1 MKDDFFSNLMDMEKD
16 AQDFANDFATMMQKS
31 VMRYGLEQLLNTD
44 LKKLYEKWGAKMQE
58 GNLTK
63 VDIDNLK
70 SEYDDIVSKGLEQRD
85 YWAEITGYKE
95 SQSQQS
101 ATGKAIE
108 AITADQASSL
118 IGIGYGMLSAVEVGN
133 ETRKAIQVDISS
145 LRAFSEQTA
154 NNISE
159 MRDIQYQ
166 GLEQLEAINKNTYN
180 LFAMK
185 DDLASLN
192 KIAKDY
198 WR

>member
-1 MKDDFFSNLMDMEKD
+1 MDMEKD

-118 IGIGYGMLSAVEVGN
+118 IGIGYGVLSAVEVGN

-166 GLEQLEAINKNTYN
+166 GLEHLEAINKNTAPIILIREDIATMYK
-180 LFAMK
+180 LMK
-185 DDLASLN
+185 DT
-192 KIAKDY
+192 Y
-198 WR
+198 

>member
-1 MKDDFFSNLMDMEKD
+1 M
-16 AQDFANDFATMMQKS
+16 
-31 VMRYGLEQLLNTD
+31 
-44 LKKLYEKWGAKMQE
+44 
-58 GNLTK
+58 
-63 VDIDNLK
+63 
-70 SEYDDIVSKGLEQRD
+70 
-85 YWAEITGYKE
+85 
-95 SQSQQS
+95 
-101 ATGKAIE
+101 
-108 AITADQASSL
+108 
-118 IGIGYGMLSAVEVGN
+118 IGIGYGVLSAVEVGN

-185 DDLASLN
+185 DDLASLY

>member
-1 MKDDFFSNLMDMEKD
+1 M
-16 AQDFANDFATMMQKS
+16 
-31 VMRYGLEQLLNTD
+31 
-44 LKKLYEKWGAKMQE
+44 
-58 GNLTK
+58 
-63 VDIDNLK
+63 
-70 SEYDDIVSKGLEQRD
+70 
-85 YWAEITGYKE
+85 
-95 SQSQQS
+95 
-101 ATGKAIE
+101 
-108 AITADQASSL
+108 ASSL
-118 IGIGYGMLSAVEVGN
+118 IGIGYGVLSAVEVGN

-166 GLEQLEAINKNTYN
+166 GLEQLQDINKNTYN
-180 LFAMK
+180 LYAMK